1 MKLITEGFEMSIV
14 SISLTDENITALEN
28 IQKCY
33 GLSGRSEAI
42 RHAIRAAEAEI
53 REISDMEG
61 VVEGVLVIVH
71 KDHGDIWMGQIQ
83 HKYESHIKT
92 QLHSHLKDRKCLEVM
107 IISSDGETMK
117 SMLKEILSVGKADY
131 VKFVHS

>member
-1 MKLITEGFEMSIV
+1 MKLIIEGFEMSIV

-71 KDHGDIWMGQIQ
+71 KEHGDIWMGQIQ

>member
-1 MKLITEGFEMSIV
+1 MSIV
-14 SISLTDENITALEN
+14 SISLTDENISSLED

-33 GLSGRSEAI
+33 GLAGRSEAI

-61 VVEGVLVIVH
+61 TVEGVLVIVH
-71 KDHGDIWMGQIQ
+71 KDHGDVWMSQIQ
-83 HKYESHIKT
+83 HRYESHIKT

-117 SMLKEILSVGKADY
+117 AMLREIISFGKADY

>member
-1 MKLITEGFEMSIV
+1 MSIV
-14 SISLTDENITALEN
+14 SISLTDENISALEN

-42 RHAIRAAEAEI
+42 RHSIRAAETEI
-53 REISDMEG
+53 REIADMEG
-61 VVEGVLVIVH
+61 IVEGVLVIVH

-83 HKYESHIKT
+83 HKYENHIKT

-107 IISSDGETMK
+107 IISSDGDTMK
-117 SMLKEILSVGKADY
+117 DMLKEIHSVGKADY
-131 VKFVHS
+131 VKFVRS

>member
-1 MKLITEGFEMSIV
+1 MSIV
-14 SISLTDENITALEN
+14 SISLTEDNIQALEE
-28 IQKCY
+28 IQRCY
-33 GLSGRSEAI
+33 GLTGRSEAI
-42 RHAIRAAEAEI
+42 RHSIRAAESEI
-53 REISDMEG
+53 RETSGMEG
-61 VVEGVLVIVH
+61 IVEGVLVIVH
-71 KDHGDIWMGQIQ
+71 RDHGDVWMAQIQ

-117 SMLKEILSVGKADY
+117 SMLREIHSVGKADY

>member
-1 MKLITEGFEMSIV
+1 MSIV
-14 SISLTDENITALEN
+14 SISLTDENISALEN

-33 GLSGRSEAI
+33 GLTGRSEAI
-42 RHAIRAAEAEI
+42 RHSIRAAESEI
-53 REISDMEG
+53 REISDMDG

-71 KDHGDIWMGQIQ
+71 KDHGDTWMGQIQ
-83 HKYESHIKT
+83 HRYESEIKT

-117 SMLKEILSVGKADY
+117 NMLKEIHYVGKADY
-131 VKFVHS
+131 VKFVRS